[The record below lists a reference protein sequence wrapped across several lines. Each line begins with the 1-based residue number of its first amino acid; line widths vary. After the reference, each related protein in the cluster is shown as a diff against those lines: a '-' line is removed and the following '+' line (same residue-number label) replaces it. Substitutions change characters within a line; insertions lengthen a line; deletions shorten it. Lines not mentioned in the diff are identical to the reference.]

1 MLHLGN
7 GGGGGRVDLL
17 DGSGG
22 GRGRDDLSGG
32 GDGGSNGG
40 AAAAAP
46 AGCKGVFGTGEGQAG
61 LRSGSPSF
69 LPVVA
74 ATTLEGKGCNEN
86 MLFNTT

>member
-1 MLHLGN
+1 MLHLGTS
-7 GGGGGRVDLL
+7 GGGGRGNLL
-17 DGSGG
+17 D
-22 GRGRDDLSGG
+22 G
-32 GDGGSNGG
+32 GDGGSGGNAG

-74 ATTLEGKGCNEN
+74 ATTLEGVGCNEN
-86 MLFNTT
+86 M

>member
-1 MLHLGN
+1 MLHLGTS
-7 GGGGGRVDLL
+7 GGGGRGNLL
-17 DGSGG
+17 DGGG
-22 GRGRDDLSGG
+22 GRDDLSAGG
-32 GDGGSNGG
+32 GDGGSGGNAG

-74 ATTLEGKGCNEN
+74 ATTLEGVGCNEN
-86 MLFNTT
+86 M

>member
-1 MLHLGN
+1 MLHLGTSGGGGRGN
-7 GGGGGRVDLL
+7 LLDGGGGG
-17 DGSGG
+17 G
-22 GRGRDDLSGG
+22 GRDDLSGG
-32 GDGGSNGG
+32 GDGGNAG

-74 ATTLEGKGCNEN
+74 ATTLEGVGCNEN
-86 MLFNTT
+86 M